1 MSRLLVQSIAFV
13 LFLAF
18 AQGATAQGQPAST
31 PASTSSDQ
39 LLKPE
44 QLDALVSPIALYPDT
59 LLAEVLMAS
68 TYPLEV
74 VQGARWIAENKNL
87 KGDALKAEV
96 DKQGWDESIKSLT
109 ATPDVLKMMS
119 DKLDWTQ
126 KLGDAVLAQ
135 QTDVMDSVQRLR
147 AKADANDKLKT
158 TKQQTVT
165 KKSEGG
171 KQYIAIEPTDPQTVY
186 VPYYDPAVVYG
197 AWPYPAYPPYY
208 WGASYW
214 PGGGA
219 LLATGLAFGAGYAVG
234 RWASG
239 GNYWGGGVNW
249 GDNNINVNRPVNI
262 NNSGNNWNHN
272 ADHRHGVR
280 YNNKDVANKF
290 NKGNNIRG
298 GAQNRMDF
306 RGHDG
311 KQALRPGGDGRPG
324 GGDRP
329 GAGGD
334 RRPGGGDRAGNRPG
348 GGDRPGAKGG
358 GERRD
363 AGNRGGDRPGGGGK
377 GQARPGGGQGK
388 AASRPSGGARPGG
401 GGGGG
406 RSAFAGSGAGRGAMA
421 QASRGHASLGGRGGG
436 GMRMG
441 GGGGGGFR
449 GGGGGGRG
457 GGGGG
462 RGGGGRRSDIALK
475 HDINLLGYLD
485 NGLGFYRFSYNG
497 SDKAYVGVMAQEVQT
512 LRPDAVVRGSD
523 GYLRVFYDKLGLE
536 FMTYKQWIAS
546 GSRIPST
553 ASGSH

>member
-1 MSRLLVQSIAFV
+1 V
-13 LFLAF
+13 LFLVF
-18 AQGATAQGQPAST
+18 AHGANAQGQPAST

-39 LLKPE
+39 TLKPE
-44 QLDALVSPIALYPDT
+44 QLDALVAPIALYPDT

-74 VQGARWIAENKNL
+74 VQAARWMEQNKNL

-96 DKQGWDESIKSLT
+96 DTQGWDESIKSLT

-158 TKQQTVT
+158 TKQQKVT

-249 GDNNINVNRPVNI
+249 GNNNINVNRPVNI

-272 ADHRHGVR
+272 VDHRHGVR

-329 GAGGD
+329 GAGD
-334 RRPGGGDRAGNRPG
+334 RPGGGDRAGAK
-348 GGDRPGAKGG
+348 GGDRAGAKGG
-358 GERRD
+358 GDR
-363 AGNRGGDRPGGGGK
+363 AGAKGGGDRGGGK
-377 GQARPGGGQGK
+377 GQAARGGGGQKK
-388 AASRPSGGARPGG
+388 AAANRGGGARPG

-421 QASRGHASLGGRGGG
+421 QASRGHASLGGRGGGG

-497 SDKAYVGVMAQEVQT
+497 SYKAYVGVMAQEVQT
-512 LRPDAVVRGSD
+512 FRPDAVVRGND

>member
-1 MSRLLVQSIAFV
+1 MSKLLAQSVAFV
-13 LFLAF
+13 LFIVF
-18 AQGATAQGQPAST
+18 AQHANAQSQPAPA
-31 PASTSSDQ
+31 PASSPSQ
-39 LLKPE
+39 SLLKPE

-74 VQGARWIAENKNL
+74 VQASRWVEQNKAL
-87 KGDALKAEV
+87 KRDALKAEA

-109 ATPDVLKMMS
+109 ATPDALKMMS

-135 QTDVMDSVQRLR
+135 QTDVMDAIQRLR
-147 AKADANDKLKT
+147 AKADANDKLKS
-158 TKQQTVT
+158 TKEQKVS

-171 KQYIAIEPTDPQTVY
+171 KQYIVIEPTDPQTVY

-208 WGASYW
+208 WPTPYPGYVAGA
-214 PGGGA
+214 A
-219 LLATGLAFGAGYAVG
+219 IATGLAFGAGYAVG

-249 GDNNINVNRPVNI
+249 GGGGNNINVNRPVNI
-262 NNSGNNWNHN
+262 NTGGNNWNHN
-272 ADHRHGVR
+272 SDHRHGVR
-280 YNNKDVANKF
+280 YNNTDVANKF
-290 NKGNNIRG
+290 NKGNNNRG

-329 GAGGD
+329 GAGD
-334 RRPGGGDRAGNRPG
+334 RPG

-358 GERRD
+358 GDRPG
-363 AGNRGGDRPGGGGK
+363 AKGGGDRGPGK
-377 GQARPGGGQGK
+377 GQAARGSGSGQKK
-388 AASRPSGGARPGG
+388 AAAQRGGGARPGG
-401 GGGGG
+401 GGGG
-406 RSAFAGSGAGRGAMA
+406 RNAFAGSGAGHNAMA
-421 QASRGHASLGGRGGG
+421 QASRGHASLGARGGG
-436 GMRMG
+436 GGPRMG
-441 GGGGGGFR
+441 GGGGGGPR
-449 GGGGGGRG
+449 MG

-462 RGGGGRRSDIALK
+462 RGGGGRGGGGGRRSDIAFK
-475 HDINLLGYLD
+475 HDISLLGYLD

-512 LRPDAVVRGSD
+512 VRPDAVVRDRD
-523 GYLRVFYDKLGLE
+523 GYLRVYYDKLGVKFE
-536 FMTYKQWIAS
+536 TFDRWIAS
-546 GSRIPST
+546 GARMPST

>member
-1 MSRLLVQSIAFV
+1 MAMSRLLALSITFV
-13 LFLAF
+13 LLLVF
-18 AQGATAQGQPAST
+18 ADGANAQGQPAST
-31 PASTSSDQ
+31 PASTSSNQ
-39 LLKPE
+39 TLKPE
-44 QLDALVSPIALYPDT
+44 QLDALVAPIALYPDT

-74 VQGARWIAENKNL
+74 VQAARWVAENKNL
-87 KGDALKAEV
+87 KGDALKTEV
-96 DKQGWDESIKSLT
+96 DKQGWDDSIKSLT

-135 QTDVMDSVQRLR
+135 QTDVMDSIQRLR
-147 AKADANDKLKT
+147 AKADANNKLQS
-158 TKQQTVT
+158 TKQQKVT
-165 KKSEGG
+165 KKSDGG
-171 KQYIAIEPTDPQTVY
+171 KQYIAIEPTDPQTIY

-208 WGASYW
+208 WGAGYW

-249 GDNNINVNRPVNI
+249 GGNNINVNRPINI
-262 NNSGNNWNHN
+262 NNSGNNWQHN
-272 ADHRHGVR
+272 VDHRHGVR
-280 YNNKDVANKF
+280 YNNQNVANKF
-290 NKGNNIRG
+290 NKGNNIRN

-306 RGHDG
+306 RGHNG
-311 KQALRPGGDGRPG
+311 QAALRPGGA
-324 GGDRP
+324 GDRP
-329 GAGGD
+329 GAGGGGVQ
-334 RRPGGGDRAGNRPG
+334 RPGGDRPGAGNRPG
-348 GGDRPGAKGG
+348 GGDRPGA
-358 GERRD
+358 
-363 AGNRGGDRPGGGGK
+363 GNRAGGGDRPGGGGGK

-388 AASRPSGGARPGG
+388 AAARPSGGARPG

-421 QASRGHASLGGRGGG
+421 QSSRGHASLGGRGGGG

-475 HDINLLGYLD
+475 YDINLLGYLD

-497 SDKAYVGVMAQEVQT
+497 SNKAYVGVMAQEVQT

-553 ASGSH
+553 ASRSH

>member
-1 MSRLLVQSIAFV
+1 MAMSRLLALSITFV
-13 LFLAF
+13 LFLVF
-18 AQGATAQGQPAST
+18 AHGANAQGQPAST

-39 LLKPE
+39 TLKPE
-44 QLDALVSPIALYPDT
+44 QLDALVAPIALYPDT

-74 VQGARWIAENKNL
+74 VQAARWMEQNKNL

-158 TKQQTVT
+158 TKQQKVT

-249 GDNNINVNRPVNI
+249 GNNNINVNRPVNI

-272 ADHRHGVR
+272 VDHRHGVR

-329 GAGGD
+329 GAGD
-334 RRPGGGDRAGNRPG
+334 RPGGGDRAGAK
-348 GGDRPGAKGG
+348 GGDRAGAKGG
-358 GERRD
+358 GDR
-363 AGNRGGDRPGGGGK
+363 AGAKGGGDRGGGK
-377 GQARPGGGQGK
+377 GQAARGGGGQKK
-388 AASRPSGGARPGG
+388 AAANRGGGARPG

-421 QASRGHASLGGRGGG
+421 QASRGHASLGGRGGGGG

-497 SDKAYVGVMAQEVQT
+497 SYKAYVGVMAQEVQT
-512 LRPDAVVRGSD
+512 FRPDAVVRGND